1 MATRTSAGGC
11 RPGACVLMGPQS
23 VGSTGD
29 LALERVVLGSLETS
43 PIS

>member
-1 MATRTSAGGC
+1 MGTRTRAGSC
-11 RPGACVLMGPQS
+11 RPRTCVLMGPQS

-29 LALERVVLGSLETS
+29 LALEGVVLGSLETS